1 MKKKVRILT
10 FSQAIQEALAQSMKI
25 DKNVFIFGQGVDK
38 TALVFKT
45 TQGLK
50 EKFGKKRIF
59 DTPNAEQGET
69 ALAAGAANSGLRP
82 ILIHHRVDFMAYTFD
97 QLVNWI
103 SLWSF
108 KSAGKNRMPLV
119 IRGIIG
125 KGWGQG
131 PQHAKTLHSMFAYI
145 PGLRVVIPSSPSE
158 AKGLLLSSIFLNDPV
173 IFLEYRA
180 LYNTKEYV
188 PLKPYFIDIN
198 SPRIRYVGNKITII
212 AIGSGVLTSIK
223 AIEKIKSKSEIELI
237 DLREIANFN
246 YDKIFKSVKKTGKL
260 IIVEDGWE
268 KFSIASEIISVL
280 SQKGIKLK
288 KPPVKICWP
297 NSHVPMSNPLESKYY
312 PHENQIVKSIKKMI

>member
-1 MKKKVRILT
+1 
-10 FSQAIQEALAQSMKI
+10 
-25 DKNVFIFGQGVDK
+25 
-38 TALVFKT
+38 
-45 TQGLK
+45 
-50 EKFGKKRIF
+50 
-59 DTPNAEQGET
+59 
-69 ALAAGAANSGLRP
+69 
-82 ILIHHRVDFMAYTFD
+82 MAYTFD